1 MALYPL
7 VAALVLARTLLWTT
21 LAVDHAVDALL
32 AAALVVAL
40 ARLVAAA
47 RLRLVQLHRLHVVV
61 HVCNTPT
68 LSEPCAALG
77 F

>member
-7 VAALVLARTLLWTT
+7 VTALVFARTLLRTA

-47 RLRLVQLHRLHVVV
+47 GLSLVQLHRLDVVV
-61 HVCNTPT
+61 HVCNTLT
-68 LSEPCAALG
+68 L
-77 F
+77 